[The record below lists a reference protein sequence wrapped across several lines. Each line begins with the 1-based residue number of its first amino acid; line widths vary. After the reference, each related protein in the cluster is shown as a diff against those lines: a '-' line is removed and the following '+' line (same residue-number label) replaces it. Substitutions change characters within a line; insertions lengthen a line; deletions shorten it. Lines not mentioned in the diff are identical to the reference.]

1 MARSVNKKW
10 FIELIEA
17 SSLSCQVK
25 IEVADALKD
34 YPDDEPFDVVYDAV
48 LAREAMTENEIIDL
62 LAENFG
68 VEKVDLESVAVPD
81 DAIKMIPREVAQK
94 HVALPISKSGSTL
107 RVAFYDPTNVY
118 AQDDLHFLTGYN
130 VQVALA
136 PKSLIVGAIED
147 YYAPQD
153 DSEILD
159 SPAEEMEAAF
169 PGAMTM
175 TDDDEDKKHQA
186 EEDGIDIDALERSSK
201 EAPTVRLVNLVLVD
215 AVRRGASEIHIE
227 PYEKQFDIRYRL
239 DGELHAMMRP
249 PLRLKNA
256 IVSRIKI
263 MAAIDIVERRKV
275 QNGKIQSVLGKE
287 KYVTFY
293 VSILPV
299 LFGEKVVLR
308 VYDAKK
314 ALPLASDFFLAVDDM
329 EGLKRELARPGI
341 KGIYGPA
348 RAGKTSLLQL
358 ISSEMSATWGTQNV
372 LAIGDVDVG
381 NFAVGNVNCVQLDP
395 KFGLT
400 GARAMTEACF
410 GQSADVIIMDGLLD
424 SDTAKAAVNAALS
437 GKVVILTMTAGSAV
451 EVRGVM
457 GKLLGDDSRLD
468 LALNLFLGVRLL
480 RRLCPECK
488 APFADKE
495 ILVKSFPPTEL
506 PIVEKMR
513 IPVGCYRCN
522 HKGYSGQVGLCEVA
536 KNASGQTIGASMQAK
551 MRLLLEAG
559 TTSLEEVVRQ
569 IPV

>member
-68 VEKVDLESVAVPD
+68 VEKVDLGSVTVPD

-118 AQDDLHFLTGYN
+118 AQDDLHFLTGFN
-130 VQVALA
+130 IQVALA
-136 PKSLIVGAIED
+136 PKSLIAGAIED
-147 YYAPQD
+147 YYASQD
-153 DSEILD
+153 DSEILV
-159 SPAEEMEAAF
+159 SPVEEMEAAF
-169 PGAMTM
+169 PGAMT
-175 TDDDEDKKHQA
+175 DDDEEKKHQA

-239 DGELHAMMRP
+239 DGELHDMMRP

-263 MAAIDIVERRKV
+263 MAAMNIAGRQKV
-275 QNGKIQSVLGKE
+275 QNGKIQLILGKE

-314 ALPLASDFFLAVDDM
+314 ALPLASDFFLAADDM
-329 EGLKRELARPGI
+329 EWLKRELARPGI

-348 RAGKTSLLQL
+348 RAGKTSLLRL

-381 NFAVGNVNCVQLDP
+381 DFAVGNVNCVQLDP

-424 SDTAKAAVNAALS
+424 SDTVKAAVNVALS
-437 GKVVILTMTAGSAV
+437 GKVVILTMAAGSAT

-495 ILVKSFPPTEL
+495 ILAKSFPPTEL

-513 IPVGCYRCN
+513 VPVGCHRCN
-522 HKGYSGQVGLCEVA
+522 HKGYSGQAGLCEVA
-536 KNASGQTIGASMQAK
+536 KNVTGQTLGASMQAK
-551 MRLLLEAG
+551 MRQLLEAG
-559 TTSLEEVVRQ
+559 ITSLEEVVRQ
-569 IPV
+569 LPV